1 MNCSNNFVHPLCPRP
16 IASKV
21 AANDARLL
29 REKSKKP
36 SKRKANEEEEEE
48 EEEDDD
54 DDDETR
60 SISEVETSAQI
71 MKALDLRKQVQ
82 HEELP

>member
-1 MNCSNNFVHPLCPRP
+1 MA

-21 AANDARLL
+21 AAKDARLL

-36 SKRKANEEEEEE
+36 SKMKANEEEE

-54 DDDETR
+54 DDDDDDETP
-60 SISEVETSAQI
+60 SNSEVETSAQI
-71 MKALDLRKQVQ
+71 IKAHDLRKQVQ

>member
-1 MNCSNNFVHPLCPRP
+1 MA

-21 AANDARLL
+21 TANDARRL

-36 SKRKANEEEEEE
+36 SKRKADEEEE

-54 DDDETR
+54 DDDDDETP
-60 SISEVETSAQI
+60 SNSEVETSAQI
-71 MKALDLRKQVQ
+71 IKAHDLRKQVQ

>member
-1 MNCSNNFVHPLCPRP
+1 MA

-29 REKSKKP
+29 WEKSKKP
-36 SKRKANEEEEEE
+36 SKRKADEEEQEEEEE

-54 DDDETR
+54 ETP
-60 SISEVETSAQI
+60 SNYEVETSAQI
-71 MKALDLRKQVQ
+71 IKAHDLRKQVQ

>member
-1 MNCSNNFVHPLCPRP
+1 MA

-21 AANDARLL
+21 AANDARRL

-36 SKRKANEEEEEE
+36 SKRKADEEEEEE

-54 DDDETR
+54 DDETP
-60 SISEVETSAQI
+60 SNSEVETSAQI
-71 MKALDLRKQVQ
+71 IKAHDLRKQVQ

>member
-1 MNCSNNFVHPLCPRP
+1 MA

-29 REKSKKP
+29 REKSTKP
-36 SKRKANEEEEEE
+36 SKRKANEEDE

-54 DDDETR
+54 DDDDDDETP
-60 SISEVETSAQI
+60 SNSEVETSARAQI
-71 MKALDLRKQVQ
+71 IKAHDLRKQVQ

>member
-1 MNCSNNFVHPLCPRP
+1 MA

-29 REKSKKP
+29 WEKSKKP
-36 SKRKANEEEEEE
+36 SKRKADEEEEEKE

-54 DDDETR
+54 DETPSNSR
-60 SISEVETSAQI
+60 GRDVCPDYQG
-71 MKALDLRKQVQ
+71 
-82 HEELP
+82 P